1 MKRKLRMT
9 IAFLLSASLLAGCA
23 NLPAGVNTP
32 DNVSHHS
39 IEEKNVPFY
48 NGDAEHK
55 EDI

>member
-9 IAFLLSASLLAGCA
+9 IAFLLSASLMAGCA

-39 IEEKNVPFY
+39 IEEKNIPFY